1 VFKDCEDTEDNEAL
15 ERYLRHDD
23 LRDEFYEKLSNFART
38 LQAAFSAD
46 KLFDYIDEA
55 EIKKY
60 KKDLKFFENLR
71 RSVRIRY
78 GEAIDHREYEDR
90 VQKMLDSYVGTEG
103 MEQIVDPVD
112 IFSEDFFEMQDGQK
126 KRSEASKADEIASKT
141 KKVIEERMD
150 EDPAMFRKFSDMI
163 DETIQKFLHDRI
175 SEKEYLEK
183 VKQIKQGVQQG
194 IWDGTPNELKE
205 RPVARS
211 FYNTIKTEM
220 DEFFVNA
227 YMPIDEEKRDELYKT
242 ASIKLNETIED
253 LTIVDWETNPDVKN
267 KMFIAI
273 EDYMIELFRKLDLKR
288 DFDVIER
295 IAETIIKSKQ
305 SYSSR

>member
-1 VFKDCEDTEDNEAL
+1 
-15 ERYLRHDD
+15 
-23 LRDEFYEKLSNFART
+23 
-38 LQAAFSAD
+38 
-46 KLFDYIDEA
+46 
-55 EIKKY
+55 
-60 KKDLKFFENLR
+60 
-71 RSVRIRY
+71 
-78 GEAIDHREYEDR
+78 
-90 VQKMLDSYVGTEG
+90 
-103 MEQIVDPVD
+103 
-112 IFSEDFFEMQDGQK
+112 
-126 KRSEASKADEIASKT
+126 
-141 KKVIEERMD
+141 
-150 EDPAMFRKFSDMI
+150 
-163 DETIQKFLHDRI
+163 
-175 SEKEYLEK
+175 
-183 VKQIKQGVQQG
+183 
-194 IWDGTPNELKE
+194 
-205 RPVARS
+205 
-211 FYNTIKTEM
+211 M